1 MGKALM
7 GRKTGD
13 RVYVR
18 VDEEFGYYIVIR
30 SIEKG
35 SDDASLEIRKY

>member
-18 VDEEFGYYIVIR
+18 VDEEYGYYIVIR